1 MYADIKMND
10 RYIKWMFYT
19 VVVGLIPIIVRLFV
33 CLITNSNSMN
43 LLVPSDIIVFGLVLH
58 ISTLNEIE
66 HFENE
71 DNWKTKQI
79 GVSIIFM
86 ILYSILMA
94 SALFSEIQPAL
105 IDMTVLLYCSVSMA
119 IVSLLLTSSVF
130 DRGRV
135 LANGKETST

>member
-33 CLITNSNSMN
+33 CLITNNNSMN

-94 SALFSEIQPAL
+94 SALFSEIQPTL

-119 IVSLLLTSSVF
+119 MVSLLLTSSVF